1 MKLVVFAISLVFG
14 CKERVTAP
22 VVRDDAQRLPVATD
36 AMLPDALVAD
46 AAIDPTRAA
55 ADDAWREGRLVAA
68 KRSYQELLTRDPN
81 DWRAR
86 AAVASMDLAFGKLSV
101 AAARALA
108 RDDLS
113 PAAKEHVRV
122 LIEAAENPEHDKLP
136 GSEANWD
143 IEALRVAGKKQRF
156 GWWLKKGEAASQV
169 WLFGLALACF
179 EEACN
184 DFDALRDDPP
194 AWWSATLNQTD
205 DHLKMLA
212 NALPR

>member
-1 MKLVVFAISLVFG
+1 MRLVVFAISLVFG

-22 VVRDDAQRLPVATD
+22 VVRDDAERPPVVTD
-36 AMLPDALVAD
+36 AMPDALVAA

-55 ADDAWREGRLVAA
+55 ADNAWREGRLVAA
-68 KRSYQELLTRDPN
+68 KRAYQRLLTRDSN

-86 AAVASMDLAFGKLSV
+86 AAIASMDLAFGKLSV
-101 AAARALA
+101 DAARALT
-108 RDDLS
+108 RYDLS

-143 IEALRVAGKKQRF
+143 IEALRVAGKKQSF

-194 AWWSATLNQTD
+194 AWWSATLKHTD